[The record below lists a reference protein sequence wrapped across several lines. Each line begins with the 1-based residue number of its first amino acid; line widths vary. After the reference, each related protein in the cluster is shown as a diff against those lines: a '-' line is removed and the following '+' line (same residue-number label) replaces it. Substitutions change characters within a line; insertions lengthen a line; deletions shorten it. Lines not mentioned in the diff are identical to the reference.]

1 MIAIGGSVTTSSQA
15 CDVPHLGGQHG
26 LLLGQESVENGSWWW
41 RLSHTYNDYRVP
53 DKLVSLVGGKYV
65 NTVLHLKIHV
75 THAVV
80 VLAATP
86 QRRHQYKA
94 GRHRRFRS
102 TSKVLCSPLLEQQR
116 DRYQLR
122 QRRT

>member
-65 NTVLHLKIHV
+65 NTMLHLNIHV
-75 THAVV
+75 TNAVV
-80 VLAATP
+80 VLAATQ
-86 QRRHQYKA
+86 QRRHRYKA
-94 GRHRRFRS
+94 GQHR
-102 TSKVLCSPLLEQQR
+102 
-116 DRYQLR
+116 
-122 QRRT
+122 